1 MTSRVS
7 AKRCELRAAALD
19 EHELCP
25 GSDCVFWEEGGA
37 IIEAGCAIERL
48 GVPIRRDSELARLLL
63 ELRLAVDETRSAVE
77 RADAHRRFNELLN
90 LNRE

>member
-7 AKRCELRAAALD
+7 SKRCSLWAAIG
-19 EHELCP
+19 ERELCP
-25 GSDCVFWEEGGA
+25 GSACAFWEGGGS
-37 IIEAGCAIERL
+37 IVEAGCAIERL
-48 GVPIRRDSELARLLL
+48 GIPIDRHRELAQHLLDR
-63 ELRLAVDETRSAVE
+63 RLAVEAARSDAE